1 MCFWIW
7 GGALLAGVF
16 CQAAEGIWP
25 RQSGLSG
32 GDPRRLSAA
41 VREAETSGF
50 LPTTTD
56 TSSNRQ
62 ALQDE
67 SSTRRPVPSEHLQ
80 GNSASSIVS
89 GSAERSESA
98 SGPAGGDA
106 DRPVRPTEEKSVS
119 TGSASGRPEPIRFG
133 PTAKSPPLS
142 GVSGRTFDP
151 AASTLTVLSSLAVVL
166 GVFLLLIWAIRRAM
180 PRSAQILPT
189 EVVEI
194 LGRAPLMGKQQMY
207 LLRCGPKLLL
217 VSVTPEGAETLTEI
231 EHPDEVARITALCRQ
246 GQPGSIP
253 GAFRHILDQMAHP
266 KPAQRWFRRSAEAL
280 EDSVAAEASLQE
292 ESARV

>member
-98 SGPAGGDA
+98 SGPAGGDGGRGGDIVFKVNQKLNTLSPFQHKVHFKA
-106 DRPVRPTEEKSVS
+106 ESGKNGGGKNMSGAAAPTLEIEV
-119 TGSASGRPEPIRFG
+119 
-133 PTAKSPPLS
+133 PP
-142 GVSGRTFDP
+142 G
-151 AASTLTVLSSLAVVL
+151 TV
-166 GVFLLLIWAIRRAM
+166 I
-180 PRSAQILPT
+180 
-189 EVVEI
+189 
-194 LGRAPLMGKQQMY
+194 KD
-207 LLRCGPKLLL
+207 
-217 VSVTPEGAETLTEI
+217 AETGEPLADLVKRGDT
-231 EHPDEVARITALCRQ
+231 VRIL
-246 GQPGSIP
+246 
-253 GAFRHILDQMAHP
+253 
-266 KPAQRWFRRSAEAL
+266 
-280 EDSVAAEASLQE
+280 
-292 ESARV
+292 